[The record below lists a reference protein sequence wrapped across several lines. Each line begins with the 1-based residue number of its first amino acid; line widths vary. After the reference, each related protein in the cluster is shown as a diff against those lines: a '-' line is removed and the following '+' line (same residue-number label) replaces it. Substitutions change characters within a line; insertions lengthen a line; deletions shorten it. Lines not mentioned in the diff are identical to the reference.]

1 MNNLKPLVSRNLFD
15 ELFRD
20 VNPGYFV
27 KPLHGD
33 TLPSPIKVDVKEVAD
48 AFILEAE
55 IPGVAKENIDVDI
68 DNKIVTI
75 RAYISQIDGQKGEE
89 HKVLRTERY
98 YGEVSRSFQLSTE
111 IDKDSSKARYEQGIL
126 TLTLNKKQKTVNQRL
141 IIE

>member
-33 TLPSPIKVDVKEVAD
+33 PLPSQIKVDVKEATD

-75 RAYISQIDGQKGEE
+75 RAHICQKDEE
-89 HKVLRTERY
+89 HKVLLTERY

-126 TLTLNKKQKTVNQRL
+126 TLTLNKKQKTVSQRL

>member
-1 MNNLKPLVSRNLFD
+1 
-15 ELFRD
+15 
-20 VNPGYFV
+20 
-27 KPLHGD
+27 
-33 TLPSPIKVDVKEVAD
+33 VDVKEVAD